1 MHCADIFLLDSAR
14 TRMKVLVLGAGV
26 VGLTS
31 AWYLAQAGHQV
42 TVIDRQAYSGEETS
56 FANAGQISYGY
67 SSPWAAPGI
76 PLKAIKWLAQ
86 KHSPLVIKP
95 GMSPELY
102 LWTMQML
109 KNCTEKNY
117 QINKSRMLK
126 VANYSR
132 QCLLELRQKHS
143 IAYEGRQKGTL
154 QVFRQQSQVDSI
166 EKDLRVLSASKTRF
180 KLLNV
185 EECVEKEPGLAIV
198 KNKIVAGLHLPDD
211 ETGDC
216 YQFCQQLTEMAK
228 AAGVEFNFN
237 VQINSLLTDN
247 EKITA
252 VDTSIGRF
260 SADAYVVALGC
271 YSAALLKPLGIR
283 LPVYP
288 VKGYSLTIPMKNAEC
303 SPVSTVMDESYKVA
317 LTRFDDR
324 IRVAGTAELS
334 GFNLALSSR
343 RQATI
348 AMVAQDLFP
357 QAGDIKKAEFW
368 TGLRPM
374 TPDGTPI
381 IGKTNISNLYTN
393 TGHGTLGWTMACGS
407 GKLLADIVSDNQPD
421 INVDGLNA
429 SRYLS

>member
-1 MHCADIFLLDSAR
+1 
-14 TRMKVLVLGAGV
+14 MKVMVLGSGV

-42 TVIDRQAYSGEETS
+42 TVIDRQAQSGEETS

-86 KHSPLVIKP
+86 KHSPLIFKP
-95 GMSPELY
+95 GTSPELY
-102 LWTMQML
+102 RWTMQML
-109 KNCTEKNY
+109 KNCSEQRY
-117 QINKSRMLK
+117 QINKNRMLR
-126 VANYSR
+126 VSNYSR
-132 QCLLELRQKHS
+132 QCLLDLRKKHQ
-143 IAYEGRQKGTL
+143 IAYEGRQQGTL
-154 QVFRQQSQVDSI
+154 QVFRHQSQVDAV
-166 EKDLRVLSASKTRF
+166 EKDMRLLADSNTRF

-185 EECVEKEPGLAIV
+185 DECLEKEPALALV

-216 YQFCQQLTEMAK
+216 YQFCQQLTKLAQ
-228 AAGVEFNFN
+228 AAGVEFKFN
-237 VQINSLLTDN
+237 VQVNKLLTDN

-252 VDTSIGRF
+252 VDTSIGSL
-260 SADAYVVALGC
+260 SAESYVVALGC
-271 YSAALLKPLGIR
+271 YSAQLLKPLGIN

-288 VKGYSLTIPMKNAEC
+288 VKGYSLTIPMSNAEF

-317 LTRFDDR
+317 LTRFDRR

-334 GFNLALSSR
+334 GFNLALSAKR
-343 RQATI
+343 KATI

-357 QAGDIKKAEFW
+357 QAGDITKAEFW

-381 IGKTNISNLYTN
+381 IGKTCVPNLYTN

-407 GKLLADIVSDNQPD
+407 GKLLADIVSGHESEIDSS
-421 INVDGLNA
+421 GL
-429 SRYLS
+429 SSFRYS

>member
-1 MHCADIFLLDSAR
+1 
-14 TRMKVLVLGAGV
+14 MKIIVMGAGV

-31 AWYLAQAGHQV
+31 AWYLAQKGHQV
-42 TVIDRQAYSGEETS
+42 TVIDRQAKSGEETS

-76 PLKAIKWLAQ
+76 PFKAIKWLAQ

-95 GMSPELY
+95 DMSPELY

-109 KNCTEKNY
+109 KNCTEKSY
-117 QINKSRMLK
+117 RINKSRMLR

-132 QCLLELRQKHS
+132 QCLLDLRDEHQIS
-143 IAYEGRQKGTL
+143 YEGRQQGTL
-154 QVFRQQSQVDSI
+154 QVFRNQSQVDSV
-166 EKDLRVLSASKTRF
+166 EKDMKLLADSGTRF

-185 EECVEKEPGLAIV
+185 DECVTKEPGLALV
-198 KNKIVAGLHLPDD
+198 KNKIVAGLYLPDD

-216 YQFCQQLTEMAK
+216 HQFCQQLTEMAK
-228 AAGVEFNFN
+228 TAGVKFKFNLQ
-237 VQINSLLTDN
+237 VSSLLIEN
-247 EKITA
+247 EKIAA
-252 VDTSIGRF
+252 VNTSIGTLN
-260 SADAYVVALGC
+260 ADAYVVALGC
-271 YSAALLKPLGIR
+271 YSAQLLKPLGIN

-288 VKGYSLTIPMKNAEC
+288 VKGYSLTIPMENAEF
-303 SPVSTVMDESYKVA
+303 SPISTVMDESYKVA

-334 GFNLALSSR
+334 GFNLGLSSKR
-343 RQATI
+343 KATI
-348 AMVAQDLFP
+348 AMVAEDLFP
-357 QAGDIKKAEFW
+357 QAGDITKAEFW

-381 IGKTNISNLYTN
+381 IGKTKISNLYTN

-407 GKLLADIVSDNQPD
+407 GKLLADIVSDSQVEID
-421 INVDGLNA
+421 TCGL
-429 SRYLS
+429 SSFRYLL

>member
-1 MHCADIFLLDSAR
+1 MHCAVIFLLDSAR

-42 TVIDRQAYSGEETS
+42 RVIDRQAHSGEETS

-132 QCLLELRQKHS
+132 QCLRELRQKHS

-185 EECVEKEPGLAIV
+185 EECIEKEPGLAIV

-237 VQINSLLTDN
+237 VQINRLLTDN

-252 VDTSIGRF
+252 VDTSIGTF

-271 YSAALLKPLGIR
+271 YSAALLKPFGIR

-288 VKGYSLTIPMKNAEC
+288 VKGYSLTIPMTNAEC

-334 GFNLALSSR
+334 GFNLALPSR